1 MKCFKCG
8 TEFNSNFC
16 PNCGTPFIPP
26 NAPTPHQFQPMQ
38 PPKKKSH
45 GCLTSIFIFLFI
57 FLFILLSIA
66 ITVSKGSTNKTS
78 TEHKKASLLAS
89 ELDLS
94 DKQESNMLSLF
105 AECGIG
111 DITDIK
117 LVQSGTEHSSY
128 HMSDNEVSQIV
139 LWISNDK
146 TVESIYFQD
155 YDIYV
160 DGKVIAP
167 ITNYYVNTNDKNEYR
182 IACQTLFEQI
192 LNYPDTASYPGIHS
206 WKFGV
211 QEDGTIIVQSTVK
224 AKNAFGVESSSDFQV
239 VFYNH
244 IPISFIVDGQEYIQQ
259 NE

>member
-1 MKCFKCG
+1 MKCLRCG

-16 PNCGTPFIPP
+16 PNCGAPFVPP
-26 NAPTPHQFQPMQ
+26 NAPIPQQIQSVQPL
-38 PPKKKSH
+38 KKKSH
-45 GCLTSIFIFLFI
+45 GCCLTSIIIFLL
-57 FLFILLSIA
+57 LFTLLCIA
-66 ITVSKGSTNKTS
+66 ITVGIDSTNQTS
-78 TEHKKASLLAS
+78 ANQKKASLLAR

-94 DKQESNMLSLF
+94 DKQESDMLSLF

-111 DITDIK
+111 EITDIK
-117 LVQSGTEHSSY
+117 LVQSGAEHSSY

-139 LWISNDK
+139 LWISSDK
-146 TVESIYFQD
+146 TVESIYFHD

-160 DGKVIAP
+160 DGEVIAP

-192 LNYPDTASYPGIHS
+192 LNYPDTARYPGIHS

-211 QEDGTIIVQSTVK
+211 QEDGTIVVQSTVQ
-224 AKNAFGVESSSDFQV
+224 AKNAFGMESSSDFQV
-239 VFYNH
+239 IFYNH

-259 NE
+259 DE